1 MISKG
6 YKKQLIVNA
15 YNTQLL
21 TNMDNVIC
29 NFIEDIKRLE
39 NFLLFRITD
48 GIMLDYKLKNIS
60 IDYDIFQFLYYLITH
75 IFSVYYYN
83 GNENFESD
91 VENSQEGILFYIRN
105 ALERKHMIDENPD
118 YVKYLEDVY
127 D

>member
-60 IDYDIFQFLYYLITH
+60 IDYDIFQFLYYLIYQFYR
-75 IFSVYYYN
+75 IFRYSV
-83 GNENFESD
+83 NEDFNIQGD
-91 VENSQEGILFYIRN
+91 ILFYIRK
-105 ALERKHMIDENPD
+105 ALEKKHMIDDSPN
-118 YVKYLEDVY
+118 YAKYLEVVY